1 MRAAGSMRGVGTEP
15 FELRKG
21 RAGSY
26 KSMKVMCCLSTL
38 NGWRYDSDGFEPRRG
53 LQLLLLQDTAL
64 SPWRVGQKRGG
75 A

>member
-1 MRAAGSMRGVGTEP
+1 MRAADSMCGVVTEP

-26 KSMKVMCCLSTL
+26 KSMKVICCLSTV
-38 NGWRYDSDGFEPRRG
+38 NGWHSDSGGFEPRRG

-64 SPWRVGQKRGG
+64 SPWRVG
-75 A
+75 